1 MSLLEPLNNAWD
13 SLAYPWVLALA
24 PVAVGLVWWTWLGER
39 GRTAMRFSTVS
50 RLEDAGESWS
60 KRARHVIPVLRS
72 LALLLLVICA
82 ARPRKADE
90 MTRIQTE
97 GVAIQLVVDRSGS
110 MDQQDFVDSGGRQTS
125 RLNAVKQV
133 VKGFILGDGE
143 ELRGRPDDLVGLTV
157 FARYPDTKCPLTR
170 DHAHLIRGVDLLRVP
185 RVRSEDGTAIGDAL
199 LQGVERIYNI
209 GRQTIGRDD
218 FKIKSRA
225 VILLTDGEQNAGK
238 HKPTE
243 AAEAAKA
250 LGVKVYTIGAAPE
263 FQEIRSFFGV
273 LGQQRVPI
281 DEKSLSEV
289 AEMTG
294 GKYFRA
300 RDAESLR
307 EIYAEIDRLERST
320 VDEQRYYQYEEL
332 AYKWIEVGGWKL
344 PPPLLVV
351 LVLLGLEA
359 VMVNTRFRRIP

>member
-1 MSLLEPLNNAWD
+1 MSFLEPLRDAWG
-13 SLAYPWVLALA
+13 SLAYPWMLAVA
-24 PVAVGLVWWTWLGER
+24 PVALAFVWWEWLGGR

-50 RLEDAGESWS
+50 RLGDPGEAWS
-60 KRARHVIPVLRS
+60 MRARHVIPILRS
-72 LALLLLVICA
+72 LALALLVVCV

-97 GVAIQLVVDRSGS
+97 GVAIQLVLDRSGS
-110 MDQQDFVDSGGRQTS
+110 MNQEDFVDSSGRQSS
-125 RLNAVKQV
+125 RLAAVKQV
-133 VKGFILGDGE
+133 VTGFIEGDGK
-143 ELRGRPDDLVGLTV
+143 ELKGRPDDLIGLTV

-170 DHAHLIRGVDLLRVP
+170 DHEHLLRAVDLLRVP
-185 RVRSEDGTAIGDAL
+185 QVRSEEGTAIGDAL
-199 LQGVERIYNI
+199 LQAVERIYNI
-209 GRQTIGRDD
+209 GRRMAKSED

-238 HKPTE
+238 YKATE

-263 FQEIRSFFGV
+263 FQEIRGFFGTIS
-273 LGQQRVPI
+273 QQRVPV
-281 DEKSLSEV
+281 DEKSLGQV

-300 RDAESLR
+300 RDAASLR
-307 EIYAEIDRLERST
+307 AIYAEIDRLERST

-332 AYKWIEVGGWKL
+332 AYKWMEIGGLKL
-344 PPPLLVV
+344 PPPLLAVM
-351 LVLLGLEA
+351 VLLGLEA
-359 VMVNTRFRRIP
+359 LLANTRFRKIP